1 MVKSAPIICGRS
13 AFLTPTQE
21 KAFDAITAA
30 VHSRSTPLVEL
41 RSPTALARGHGVT
54 TVLRAVAAECGV
66 PLLGVSTTLQ
76 AAASTDENALARA
89 LHAAAARS
97 LEEHGVAIIDDIDL
111 AAAPRSMRRSRTLP
125 GGLKGAGDMWNWEVG
140 PKCAMLLKSLADA
153 AASLGQIVVFSSLE
167 DAHLAFMQA
176 PLIVNLSSP
185 TKEDYATTLKAH
197 LPTAESEVD
206 VDALFAL
213 HSQLTPA
220 DVANAVGRS
229 IAAVQ
234 DECKGYVK
242 LGTDALMTA
251 VRADLVSTSAVAP
264 EDVEAVDLSSFPGL
278 EGIKEDLE
286 KQVLFP
292 LEQPELAKQLGLAP
306 KRGVL
311 IHGSPGTGK
320 TTVGRW
326 LAHRLKG
333 KFFLVREMMVHADII
348 KVFAAAKAAAPSVVF
363 IDDADIIIGGW
374 RPVDG
379 GRGSDIFRFLL
390 GHLDGIT
397 SRGQQQDDVVVM
409 LTGQDVKWMAS
420 MLLRSGRIELWLKTN
435 LPNPIQKRD
444 ILKKYINEDKGAL
457 KLLGKENML
466 PDVRGAAQCSDRFCC
481 ADLRRIV
488 GDAKI
493 LAAWDRKK
501 LTANGKEAEL
511 KHGSEYLQEAAE
523 AVRDMKCQAEVN
535 MSKIFS

>member
-1 MVKSAPIICGRS
+1 
-13 AFLTPTQE
+13 
-21 KAFDAITAA
+21 
-30 VHSRSTPLVEL
+30 
-41 RSPTALARGHGVT
+41 
-54 TVLRAVAAECGV
+54 
-66 PLLGVSTTLQ
+66 
-76 AAASTDENALARA
+76 
-89 LHAAAARS
+89 
-97 LEEHGVAIIDDIDL
+97 
-111 AAAPRSMRRSRTLP
+111 
-125 GGLKGAGDMWNWEVG
+125 MWNWEVA
-140 PKCAMLLKSLADA
+140 PKPAMLLKALGDA

-176 PLIVNLSSP
+176 PLTVKLANP

-197 LPTAESEVD
+197 FPAAETEVD
-206 VDALFAL
+206 VNALFAL
-213 HSQLTPA
+213 HSQLSPA
-220 DVANAVGRS
+220 DVANAAGRS
-229 IAAVQ
+229 IYAVG
-234 DECKGYVK
+234 DECNGNVK
-242 LGTDALMTA
+242 VGTDALMAA
-251 VRADLVSTSAVAP
+251 VRSDLVSTSAVAP
-264 EDVEAVDLSSFPGL
+264 EDVEAVDLSSYPGL

-292 LEQPELAKQLGLAP
+292 LEHPELAQELGLAP

-333 KFFLVREMMVHADII
+333 KFFLVREMMLHADII

-374 RPVDG
+374 RPIDG

-397 SRGQQQDDVVVM
+397 SRGQKQGGDVVVM
-409 LTGQDVKWMAS
+409 LTGQDVKWMAA
-420 MLLRSGRIELWLKTN
+420 MLLRSGRIELWLKTH
-435 LPNPIQKRD
+435 LPNPKQKRE
-444 ILKKYINEDKGAL
+444 ILMKYINEDTGAL
-457 KLLGKENML
+457 KLLGKNDAL
-466 PDVRGAAQCSDRFCC
+466 PDVRGAAACSDRFCC

-501 LTANGKEAEL
+501 LAANGKENL
-511 KHGSEYLQEAAE
+511 KPGNEYLQEAAE
-523 AVRDMKCQAEVN
+523 AVRDMKCQAEEN